1 MSFEAPLGLSTSNH
15 LYAIT
20 IKEWYMRT
28 PRKGEYTR
36 FESGAYYHLIISG
49 GFMLTSLFCNHFAH
63 NFIRNRL
70 MFDNRC
76 ENDISITD
84 G

>member
-36 FESGAYYHLIISG
+36 FESDAYYHLIISG
-49 GFMLTSLFCNHFAH
+49 GFMPQPF
-63 NFIRNRL
+63 
-70 MFDNRC
+70 
-76 ENDISITD
+76 
-84 G
+84 